1 MTTATGHLA
10 VIDMQRVFAEP
21 DSPWATP
28 RFAEAAA
35 GVRRLL
41 PAFDDRVTFT
51 RFLAPGNP
59 RAPGAPTTTSGP
71 SPSSHPTRR
80 SGG

>member
-1 MTTATGHLA
+1 MTTGVLA

-21 DSPWATP
+21 GSPWATP

-41 PAFDDRVTFT
+41 
-51 RFLAPGNP
+51 
-59 RAPGAPTTTSGP
+59 
-71 SPSSHPTRR
+71 
-80 SGG
+80 